1 MNIIKCVHKV
11 FTILMEAS
19 RPIDRWMFLWGIF
32 IFPINI
38 GAQELV
44 LHKDSII
51 TINLDEVILISAR
64 KTLDYHHQPKPL
76 STLDEY
82 LESSKKVDMVKR
94 GAYAWEPTLNNM
106 FSERLSV
113 TIDGM
118 RVFGACTDKMDP
130 VTSYVDV
137 SNLSQAHIAS
147 GQQGTEHGNTIGGAI
162 NLELDRGNFKET
174 GLYGGVETGFESNNQ
189 MSVVGAELNYSDSN
203 YYVDTDIIYR
213 KAENYFAG
221 GDEEVEFSQF
231 EKYNFSAN
239 GGYKLAEDQALTASL
254 IYDEARDVGYP
265 ALTMDVSLARAI
277 IASVGFEQDA
287 LWGSLNNWKSKL
299 YFNKV
304 THVMDDT
311 KRPDVPI
318 HMDMPGW
325 SDTYGFYSQVVLK
338 AKKHQFLFKIDGY
351 YNKSLAEMTMYPND
365 PNELPMFMLTWP
377 DVRTAN
383 GGVYAED
390 ELDLNGSFLKL
401 ATRLTVQNQ
410 NVADDFGLNS
420 LKIFYPEMEKSK
432 TRFLKSISGQW
443 HKMWMPWHFNAGLS
457 YGDRAPS
464 VTEGYGFYLF
474 NSFDNHDYIGDPG
487 LANEKSME
495 ANTKISWEK
504 SKFKLSA
511 EANFFHIADY
521 IIGEIDPSLSVMT
534 IGAEGV
540 KIYKNLE
547 YAQLFNTSLDMEY
560 TILPELKWSGLVSY
574 HRGTDNNGGNIPF
587 ISPFSYRSGLQF
599 DNRSFSAAL
608 RITGAGKQMNYNPE
622 FGEDQTQAYTVC
634 SLTFGKTFK
643 FNNDSMYAK
652 FGVENIFDE
661 YYSTYTD
668 WKNIPR
674 MGRNFF
680 LTLSY
685 SIN

>member
-32 IFPINI
+32 IFPIII

-64 KTLDYHHQPKPL
+64 KTLDYHRQPKPL

-118 RVFGACTDKMDP
+118 RIFGACTDKMDP

-189 MSVVGAELNYSDSN
+189 MSVVGAEINYSDSN

-231 EKYNFSAN
+231 EKYNVSAN

-254 IYDEARDVGYP
+254 IYDEAKDVGYP

-287 LWGSLNNWKSKL
+287 LWGSLTNWKSKL

-325 SDTYGFYSQVVLK
+325 SDTYGFYSQAALK

-443 HKMWMPWHFNAGLS
+443 HKMWMPLHFNAGLS

-560 TILPELKWSGLVSY
+560 TILPELKWSGLISY

>member
-1 MNIIKCVHKV
+1 MDIIKCAHKV
-11 FTILMEAS
+11 CTILMETS
-19 RPIDRWMFLWGIF
+19 RPIYIWVLLLGIF
-32 IFPINI
+32 IFPLNI

-44 LHKDSII
+44 LPKDSII

-64 KTLDYHHQPKPL
+64 KTLDYHRQPKPL

-118 RVFGACTDKMDP
+118 RIFGACTDKMDP

-137 SNLSQAHIAS
+137 SNLSRAHIAS

-189 MSVVGAELNYSDSN
+189 MSVVGAEINYSDSN

-231 EKYNFSAN
+231 EKYNVSAN

-521 IIGEIDPSLSVMT
+521 IIGEIDTSLSVMT

-560 TILPELKWSGLVSY
+560 AILPELKWSGLISY
-574 HRGTDNNGGNIPF
+574 HRGTDNDGGNIPF

-599 DNRSFSAAL
+599 DNRSFSAAF
-608 RITGAGKQMNYNPE
+608 RITGAGKQVNYNPE

>member
-64 KTLDYHHQPKPL
+64 KTLDYHRQPKPL

-118 RVFGACTDKMDP
+118 RIFGACTDKMDP

-137 SNLSQAHIAS
+137 SNLSRAHIAS

-189 MSVVGAELNYSDSN
+189 MSVVGAEFNYSDSN
-203 YYVDTDIIYR
+203 FYVDTDIIYR
-213 KAENYFAG
+213 KAENYVAG
-221 GDEEVEFSQF
+221 CDEEVEFSQF
-231 EKYNFSAN
+231 EKYNVSAN

-265 ALTMDVSLARAI
+265 ALTMDVSLARAVI
-277 IASVGFEQDA
+277 VSVGFEQDA

-325 SDTYGFYSQVVLK
+325 SDTYGFYSQAALK

-410 NVADDFGLNS
+410 NVADELGLNS

>member
-1 MNIIKCVHKV
+1 V
-11 FTILMEAS
+11 L
-19 RPIDRWMFLWGIF
+19 LLGIF
-32 IFPINI
+32 IFPLNI

-44 LHKDSII
+44 LPKDSII

-64 KTLDYHHQPKPL
+64 KTLDYHRQPKPL

-118 RVFGACTDKMDP
+118 RIFGACTDKMDP

-137 SNLSQAHIAS
+137 SNLSRAHIAS

-162 NLELDRGNFKET
+162 NLELDRGNFKEM

-189 MSVVGAELNYSDSN
+189 MSVVGAEFNYSDSN
-203 YYVDTDIIYR
+203 FYVDTDIIYR
-213 KAENYFAG
+213 KAENYVAG

-231 EKYNFSAN
+231 EKYNVSAN

-277 IASVGFEQDA
+277 IASVGFEKDA
-287 LWGSLNNWKSKL
+287 LWGSLTNWKSKM

-325 SDTYGFYSQVVLK
+325 SDTYGFYSQAALK
-338 AKKHQFLFKIDGY
+338 AKKHQFLFKVDAY

-410 NVADDFGLNS
+410 NVADEFGLNS

-487 LANEKSME
+487 IANEKSME

-540 KIYKNLE
+540 KIYRNLD
-547 YAQLFNTSLDMEY
+547 YANLFNASLDMEY
-560 TILPELKWSGLVSY
+560 AILPELKWSGLISY
-574 HRGTDNNGGNIPF
+574 HRGADNNGGNLPF
-587 ISPFSYRSGLQF
+587 ISPFSYRSGFQF

-608 RITGAGKQMNYNPE
+608 RITGAGKQVNYNPD